1 VPGLSMG
8 SSATARL
15 SAAAS
20 SGTAN
25 YGSTAGA
32 RGGNAPATVS
42 TAAFGPSASGQAG
55 SKYAGLSPS
64 QPTGLAFWVGV
75 GAIVALVIIRQ
86 SLPR

>member
-20 SGTAN
+20 TSPAN
-25 YGSTAGA
+25 YGSTAGS
-32 RGGNAPATVS
+32 RGSGAPATVS
-42 TAAFGPSASGQAG
+42 TAAFGPQSSGSASG
-55 SKYAGLSPS
+55 KYAGLSPA

-75 GAIVALVIIRQ
+75 GAIVALVVIRQ